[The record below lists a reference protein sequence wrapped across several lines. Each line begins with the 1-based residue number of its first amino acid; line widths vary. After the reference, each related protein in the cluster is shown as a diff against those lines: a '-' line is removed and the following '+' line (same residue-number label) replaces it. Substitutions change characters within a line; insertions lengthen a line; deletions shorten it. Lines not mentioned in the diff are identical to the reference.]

1 MKRLF
6 VAIHIRPSE
15 KLIHAIRKIKDNLSD
30 DQIKWVN
37 EDLLH
42 ITLKFMGETPDKEI
56 DQIIHRLK
64 KSVAGFSSFDFQISG
79 FGYFGNSK
87 FPRVLWLGID
97 APENLQMLYQ
107 NIQKAL
113 KNYGPAEKKELF
125 KPHLTIGRVRNF
137 KSVTA
142 LFETEAEF
150 ADTVFQNIT
159 VKEIILY
166 ESFLKPDGPVHS
178 VLEKVSLE

>member
-15 KLIHAIRKIKDNLSD
+15 KLTDAIRKIKDNLSD
-30 DQIKWVN
+30 NQIKWVN

-42 ITLKFMGETPDKEI
+42 ITLKFMGETPDKEV
-56 DQIIHRLK
+56 DKIIYSLK
-64 KSVAGFSSFDFQISG
+64 ESVAGVSSFGFQIAG

-97 APENLQMLYQ
+97 APDTLQILYL
-107 NIQKAL
+107 NIQRAL
-113 KNYGPAEKKELF
+113 ENYGPVEKNELF
-125 KPHLTIGRVRNF
+125 KPHLTIGRVKNF
-137 KSVTA
+137 KSVTT
-142 LFETEAEF
+142 LFELEAEY
-150 ADTVFQNIT
+150 ADTVFQNVM

-166 ESFLKPDGPVHS
+166 ESFLRPEGPVHK
-178 VLEKVSLE
+178 VLKKVILE